1 MSSISSVK
9 WSLIF
14 VLFILILKDGYDSA
28 KMEKLKTEVPKA
40 CRELPDLSKRCMEKN
55 SQGSKRCKKLPTIT
69 RKCQELSV
77 SWQLL
82 AETFQKVTKPKTI
95 AKNEN
100 VRKNMKKGKLTSHS
114 PKLVLRVLFLNMKEN
129 VLNLL
134 EKRNTLVDFC
144 YSNHCE
150 RWK

>member
-1 MSSISSVK
+1 MSSISGVK

-82 AETFQKVTKPKTI
+82 AETFQKVTKAKTK
-95 AKNEN
+95 AKNETGSL
-100 VRKNMKKGKLTSHS
+100 RKDMEKGKLT
-114 PKLVLRVLFLNMKEN
+114 
-129 VLNLL
+129 
-134 EKRNTLVDFC
+134 
-144 YSNHCE
+144 
-150 RWK
+150 

>member
-1 MSSISSVK
+1 MSSISGLK

-14 VLFILILKDGYDSA
+14 VLFIILILKDGYESA
-28 KMEKLKTEVPKA
+28 KTEKLKTKVPKA

-82 AETFQKVTKPKTI
+82 AETFQRVTKAKTK
-95 AKNEN
+95 AKNETGSL
-100 VRKNMKKGKLTSHS
+100 RKDMEKGKLT
-114 PKLVLRVLFLNMKEN
+114 
-129 VLNLL
+129 
-134 EKRNTLVDFC
+134 
-144 YSNHCE
+144 
-150 RWK
+150 

>member
-1 MSSISSVK
+1 MSSISGVK

-14 VLFILILKDGYDSA
+14 VLFILILKDGYESA
-28 KMEKLKTEVPKA
+28 KTEKLKTKVPKA

-82 AETFQKVTKPKTI
+82 AETFQRVTKAKTK
-95 AKNEN
+95 AKNETGSG
-100 VRKNMKKGKLTSHS
+100 RKDMEKGKLT
-114 PKLVLRVLFLNMKEN
+114 
-129 VLNLL
+129 
-134 EKRNTLVDFC
+134 
-144 YSNHCE
+144 
-150 RWK
+150 